1 MARSRKHEIGVGL
14 LVLTA
19 FGLLAWMSL
28 KVGALG
34 GLGKAVRVEVRL
46 TDAMGLTEGA
56 AVKVAGV
63 EVGTVDRIAID
74 HDTAVLAVSV
84 DPDAGIRDDV
94 RVQVRARSLL
104 GEKFLELQPQSRDAP
119 LLVDGAVLS
128 DSRPATEID
137 QLVNALGPLVAQLDP
152 AAVDAVM
159 ASLSKALED
168 DPDKVARMLENLD
181 TILTNGAKVSEEL
194 PALVDETRGAV
205 REVKAVAR
213 DARPVVDKAGTAITH
228 ADESLGKLDTLA
240 DQGAG
245 TLDELDALA
254 REARVVVKDG
264 QRVVAV
270 FDRNSGEIEQ
280 IIGNVAE
287 IDKWEVRR
295 WLREEGIKVRLK
307 ESEVVPTD

>member
-19 FGLLAWMSL
+19 FALLAWMSL

-46 TDAMGLTEGA
+46 SDAMGLTEGA

-63 EVGTVDRIAID
+63 EVGTVDTIAVE
-74 HDTAVLAVSV
+74 HDTAVLAVSI
-84 DPDAGIRDDV
+84 DPAAAIRDDV

-104 GEKFLELQPQSRDAP
+104 GEKYLELQPQSRDTP
-119 LLVDGAVLS
+119 LLLDGAVLQ
-128 DSRPATEID
+128 DARPATEID
-137 QLVNALGPLVAQLDP
+137 QLVNALGPLVAELDP
-152 AAVDAVM
+152 EAVDAVM

-168 DPDKVARMLENLD
+168 DPQRIARMLENLD
-181 TILTNGAKVSEEL
+181 TILANGAKVSEAL
-194 PALVDETRGAV
+194 PGLVDETRGAV
-205 REVKAVAR
+205 RQVEAVAR
-213 DARPVVDKAGTAITH
+213 DARPVVGQASSAITH
-228 ADESLGKLDTLA
+228 ADTSLGRVDALA
-240 DQGAG
+240 DRGAG
-245 TLDELDALA
+245 TLDEIDGLA
-254 REARVVVKDG
+254 KEARVVLQDG
-264 QRVVAV
+264 QRVLAV
-270 FDRNSGEIEQ
+270 LDRNSGEIEQ

-307 ESEVVPTD
+307 ESEVVPAD